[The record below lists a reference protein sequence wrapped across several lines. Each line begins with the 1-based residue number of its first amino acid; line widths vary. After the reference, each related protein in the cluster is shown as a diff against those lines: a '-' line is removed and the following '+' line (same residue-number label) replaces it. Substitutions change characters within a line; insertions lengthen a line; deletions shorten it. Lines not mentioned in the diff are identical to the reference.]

1 MPEYMVPS
9 EEINEAKSI
18 YYLSFYSKSGTSQAE
33 VKVSLNNRF
42 NFIARQRV
50 PERKVKT
57 RE

>member
-1 MPEYMVPS
+1 MVPS